1 MSKWTDVRDG
11 VVDALNLDDVTEQV
25 KEDLTASLL
34 SDGLPA
40 LEDVASTFV
49 AKIQA
54 QATAEKVG
62 LRSVTRLSCR
72 SSSKERCMESA
83 SRSKNRQKRQLKMC

>member
-54 QATAEKVG
+54 QATAEKGWAKVRDQIVLPIIIKG
-62 LRSVTRLSCR
+62 ALYGIRLALQ
-72 SSSKERCMESA
+72 KSA
-83 SRSKNRQKRQLKMC
+83 KATA